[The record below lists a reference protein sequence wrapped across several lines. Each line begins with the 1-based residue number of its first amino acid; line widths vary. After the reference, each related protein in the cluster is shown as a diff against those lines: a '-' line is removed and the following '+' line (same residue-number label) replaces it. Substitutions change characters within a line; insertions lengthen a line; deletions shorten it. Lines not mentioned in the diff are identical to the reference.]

1 MGRIS
6 LKQNELQKR
15 SIRFPEVVVVESGK
29 NDFNVGGHDKTD
41 HIKKPQNHALKD
53 IK

>member
-1 MGRIS
+1 MGRTS

-15 SIRFPEVVVVESGK
+15 SIKFPEVVVVESGR
-29 NDFNVGGHDKTD
+29 NDFNVGGHDNTE
-41 HIKKPQNHALKD
+41 HIKKPQNRALKD